1 MSIGSYLGR
10 IETLALRP
18 SGRRVAA
25 ATTLL
30 VFGALLALLAAAWA
44 AALTLGETE
53 LERAD
58 ARLASEAHAAVSEFS
73 TRVAQADRRGA
84 SLAASPAL
92 QRAVLRR
99 DNATIRRLLAGRSD
113 VAVYVGSRRVG
124 AAAPSLAVT
133 RSVSIVA
140 RGRRVGRVVTF
151 VSLDAHSLRQLAA
164 TVGVRAPDRLQ
175 VRSGPEAAD
184 SRAGKA
190 FDQVDGR
197 RYRVFAVQLLPPPKP
212 LVLEAATPR
221 ASITD
226 RTHTRTLWLVLA
238 TIVSLTTLA
247 VATRGVLALAGA
259 RRRTILRRRD
269 VRQVFELVGDA
280 LASTHNPD
288 KLLPVILHAA
298 MEATHAAA
306 GVAIR
311 DGEQVAREGVFADVG
326 RPLRLELASVE
337 GADEEI
343 ELLLYPGTP
352 RFDERAT
359 ALAHTLAA
367 QASIALDNARL
378 HGIVKRQAVTD
389 ELTGLANRRSFRETL
404 ETELSRAERFDKSL
418 SLVVADLDDFK
429 RVNDQY
435 GHQVGDDVLR
445 AFALVLRGRIRTVDL
460 AARLGGEEFA
470 VLLPETDLEGAE
482 ALAESLRAAVAELAV
497 PVDATDVHVTASFGV
512 AAFPQTHSADE
523 LMTSAD
529 LALYSAKR
537 QGKNR
542 VVTERSES

>member
-1 MSIGSYLGR
+1 MSVGSYLGR
-10 IETLALRP
+10 IQTLALRP
-18 SGRRVAA
+18 SGSRVAA

-30 VFGALLALLAAAWA
+30 LFGALLALLAAAWA
-44 AALTLGETE
+44 AALTLGESE

-58 ARLASEAHAAVSEFS
+58 ARLASQAHAALTGFS
-73 TRVAQADRRGA
+73 ARVAQADARAA

-99 DNATIRRLLAGRSD
+99 DRATIRRLLAGRSD
-113 VAVYVGSRRVG
+113 VAVYVSGGRVG
-124 AAAPSLAVT
+124 AAAPPLAVT
-133 RSVSIVA
+133 RSVSVVA
-140 RGRRVGRVVTF
+140 RGRRVGRVVAL
-151 VSLDAHSLRQLAA
+151 VSLDRRSLQRLAA

-175 VRSGPEAAD
+175 VRSGAQAAQPI
-184 SRAGKA
+184 GKA
-190 FDQVDGR
+190 IDRVDGR
-197 RYRVFAVQLLPPPKP
+197 RYRVFAVRLLAAPKP

-226 RTHTRTLWLVLA
+226 RTYTRTLWLVLA
-238 TIVSLTTLA
+238 TIVSLATLA
-247 VATRGVLALAGA
+247 VATGGVFALASA
-259 RRRTILRRRD
+259 RRRTVLRRRD

-337 GADEEI
+337 GANEEI
-343 ELLLYPGTP
+343 ELLLYPSSP

-359 ALAHTLAA
+359 AVAHTLAA

-404 ETELSRAERFDKSL
+404 EIELSRAERFDNSL

-445 AFALVLRGRIRTVDL
+445 AFADVLRGRIRSVDL

-482 ALAESLRAAVAELAV
+482 ALAENLRAAVAELAV
-497 PVDATDVHVTASFGV
+497 PVDSTDVHVTASFGV
-512 AAFPQTHSADE
+512 AGFPQTHSADE

-542 VVTERSES
+542 VVTERAE